1 MKRAVL
7 LFVLL
12 SVFARGALAHEVRP
26 AYLEL
31 RQTGPETYDALW
43 KVPGRG
49 ENLRLG
55 LYVEL
60 PASCTNVTEPRG
72 SMVNN
77 AFTERWTAKCAGG
90 LTGGTIHIAGLSA
103 TMTDV
108 LVRLERLDGTTQVTR
123 LTPSAPSFVVEAA
136 PRALE
141 VARTYLVLGV
151 EHILFGIDHLLF
163 VLALLI
169 LVKGTRRLIATVTA
183 FTVAHS
189 LTLAGATLG
198 FVHVPG
204 PPVEAA
210 IALSIVFVAAEIVH
224 SRQGETGLTE
234 RSPWIVAFTFGLL
247 HGFGF
252 ASALNEV
259 GLPQSAIP
267 VALFFFN
274 VGVEIGQLLFIAFR
288 LRRHGACAA
297 NYASHRRVAAG
308 VGLARS
314 SVCHRQRRG
323 ILDYSAHCCFLI

>member
-1 MKRAVL
+1 MKRTL
-7 LFVLL
+7 LFLI
-12 SVFARGALAHEVRP
+12 SFAAFLCAPALAHEMRP

-31 RQTGPETYDALW
+31 RQTGAETYDVLW

-49 ENLRLG
+49 EDLRLG
-55 LYVEL
+55 LYVEF
-60 PASCTNVTEPRG
+60 PADSKNVTEPRG
-72 SMVNN
+72 VMINN
-77 AFTERWTAKCAGG
+77 ALTERWTVKRAGG
-90 LTGGTIHIAGLSA
+90 LTGGTINIDGLSA

-136 PRALE
+136 PGALE

-151 EHILFGIDHLLF
+151 EHILGGIDHLLF

-169 LVKGTRRLIATVTA
+169 LVKGTGRLIATVTA

-210 IALSIVFVAAEIVH
+210 IALSIMFVAVEIIR
-224 SRQGETGLTE
+224 SRQGKAGLTE
-234 RSPWIVAFTFGLL
+234 RFPWVVAFTFGLL

-267 VALFFFN
+267 VALLFFN
-274 VGVEIGQLLFIAFR
+274 VGVEIGQLLFIASVFAVIALAR
-288 LRRHGACAA
+288 QIARRIGMSHPAWAWRVPP
-297 NYASHRRVAAG
+297 YAIGTVAAFWTI
-308 VGLARS
+308 
-314 SVCHRQRRG
+314 QR
-323 ILDYSAHCCFLI
+323 IAAF